1 MKQYVA
7 LLLALILTASPAAA
21 LAGRGGGHGGSM
33 SGGHGFGGARS
44 ASFAAHSHFVRPL
57 VHPGVNPVRPVF
69 PPRTVIFVGGGF
81 FLGWPYYYPPY
92 YPPAYAEAPAYA
104 DPPAYVE
111 QGDDVRYYCPDYGD
125 YYPNVSTCPSQWLQ
139 VLPDAG
145 GYSN

>member
-21 LAGRGGGHGGSM
+21 LAGRGGGRGGSM
-33 SGGHGFGGARS
+33 SG
-44 ASFAAHSHFVRPL
+44 VRPL
-57 VHPGVNPVRPVF
+57 VYPGVNPVRPVF
-69 PPRTVIFVGGGF
+69 PPRTVIIVGGGF
-81 FLGWPYYYPPY
+81 FLSWPYYYPPY
-92 YPPAYAEAPAYA
+92 YPPAYAEAPAY
-104 DPPAYVE
+104 VE
-111 QGDDVRYYCPDYGD
+111 QGDDVRYYCPDYRD